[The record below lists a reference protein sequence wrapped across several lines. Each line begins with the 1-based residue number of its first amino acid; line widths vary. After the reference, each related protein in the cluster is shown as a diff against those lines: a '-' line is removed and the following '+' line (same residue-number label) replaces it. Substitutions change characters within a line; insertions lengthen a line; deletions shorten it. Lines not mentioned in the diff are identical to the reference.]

1 MKIVYIEDK
10 RRPERN
16 LKYKEIISRLE
27 LDSFFEYYDTT
38 EPDVISSLNPDGI
51 ICHSGMDGYN
61 IIFYFAKKNK
71 WPLLSYSGSVG
82 STSYLRRSKSNT
94 NLFSVDSE
102 YFESVIKEFV
112 EYCKNSQ
119 EESGE

>member
-1 MKIVYIEDK
+1 MKIVYIEDQ

-16 LKYKEIISRLE
+16 LKYKEIIYKLG
-27 LDSFFEYYDTT
+27 LDDFIEYYNTT
-38 EPDVISSLNPDGI
+38 NPDIISKLNPDGI

-61 IIFYFAKKNK
+61 IIVYFAKLNK

-82 STSYLRRSKSNT
+82 STPNLRKNKSND

-102 YFESVIKEFV
+102 YFESVIEEFV
-112 EYCKNSQ
+112 EYCSSQ
-119 EESGE
+119 QGKGNE